1 MFINLKELEINYNLD
16 NLDDVAE
23 QIIKNLKTK
32 TLLFYGN
39 MGAGKT
45 TLIKALIKA
54 LGSDDEVSSPTF
66 SIVNEYV
73 LKNDKVFHFD
83 LYRIKD
89 IEEAYNF
96 GIEDYLDSGHW
107 NLIEWPDVI
116 EELLPD
122 HFDTVSI
129 DLRES
134 NNRQLVLK

>member
-1 MFINLKELEINYNLD
+1 MEINYNLD